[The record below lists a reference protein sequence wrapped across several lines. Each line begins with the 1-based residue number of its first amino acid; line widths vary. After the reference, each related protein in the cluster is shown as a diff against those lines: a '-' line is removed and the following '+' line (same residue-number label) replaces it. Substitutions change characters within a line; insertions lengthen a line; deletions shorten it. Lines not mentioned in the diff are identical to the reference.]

1 MKVDNANN
9 GNSSENKNDVIFLDD
24 NTIQRCGKNNIVN
37 GRFIIDRS
45 KPLNAFSNNFC
56 KAYSANDI
64 QNSNRSGYYAKIFEK
79 PFLYNVDAIK
89 NLISSPI
96 GNFINPIAIGIIEF
110 HDNGD
115 EYVAVIFDDISAVSL
130 GELIDKSE
138 SFSDKYIIKNILYN
152 VKEALKSLHDLGI
165 AHGSV
170 NLDNI
175 YLTKSGD
182 FALDECFS
190 TPFGYEQSPLYE
202 PLSIAKISPNA
213 KGHSN
218 YSADYYALGVVCLEL
233 TNGKR
238 LENQTVE
245 ILNNER
251 IYNGSYRYYTN
262 NKLLTGTINKIIQG
276 LLNDNDNERF
286 GYEELSN
293 IPSLKDFF
301 LADKEADFIEPIYFN
316 GKKIYYSKVL
326 AHEMICN
333 FVKANDLFFTG
344 KLQKFLSKFYKD
356 LEFLNKIKFI
366 LNVNLITESFE
377 PKNCTL
383 NELALAE
390 IIRILGFSNIFS
402 LKDISFSFDNYS
414 ISNLVLFLVNNNEFL
429 KLRLLSEMIEY
440 QYLINPGK
448 FKSNNKESNFFVIY
462 MERLAV
468 NRSDYLFNFLYTLN
482 KIFAHLPY
490 LQPLQKRKLLFS
502 AKDVVYFIERNNIP
516 EKFLFDNIFLA
527 PFLYSK
533 LDNNIIGSSINS
545 VMKSI
550 HSVKMLLLFNE
561 VQKIYKIEKLHH
573 IVDIFSAN
581 IIGSMSK
588 FIQSKTIK
596 NELVN
601 KLSDIA
607 KDGDLGKIIEFLQ
620 NSDLL
625 QSDKE
630 TFKNSVIKIK
640 DIHKK
645 LNDIIMELE
654 SKEYMQQKS
663 MNTTLTISYLLF
675 SVAVIY
681 LLARLTI

>member
-1 MKVDNANN
+1 
-9 GNSSENKNDVIFLDD
+9 
-24 NTIQRCGKNNIVN
+24 
-37 GRFIIDRS
+37 
-45 KPLNAFSNNFC
+45 
-56 KAYSANDI
+56 
-64 QNSNRSGYYAKIFEK
+64 
-79 PFLYNVDAIK
+79 
-89 NLISSPI
+89 
-96 GNFINPIAIGIIEF
+96 
-110 HDNGD
+110 
-115 EYVAVIFDDISAVSL
+115 
-130 GELIDKSE
+130 
-138 SFSDKYIIKNILYN
+138 
-152 VKEALKSLHDLGI
+152 
-165 AHGSV
+165 
-170 NLDNI
+170 
-175 YLTKSGD
+175 
-182 FALDECFS
+182 
-190 TPFGYEQSPLYE
+190 
-202 PLSIAKISPNA
+202 
-213 KGHSN
+213 
-218 YSADYYALGVVCLEL
+218 
-233 TNGKR
+233 
-238 LENQTVE
+238 
-245 ILNNER
+245 
-251 IYNGSYRYYTN
+251 
-262 NKLLTGTINKIIQG
+262 
-276 LLNDNDNERF
+276 
-286 GYEELSN
+286 
-293 IPSLKDFF
+293 
-301 LADKEADFIEPIYFN
+301 
-316 GKKIYYSKVL
+316 
-326 AHEMICN
+326 MICN

-366 LNVNLITESFE
+366 LNLNLITESFE

-462 MERLAV
+462 MERLVV

-533 LDNNIIGSSINS
+533 LEDNIIDSSINS

-561 VQKIYKIEKLHH
+561 VQKIYKIEKLPH
-573 IVDIFSAN
+573 IVGIFLTN
-581 IIGSMSK
+581 IIESISK

-601 KLSDIA
+601 KLTDIA
-607 KDGDLGKIIEFLQ
+607 KDGDLGEIIEFLQ

-630 TFKNSVIKIK
+630 TFKNSVIKTK